1 MEGLTTVDTPPALE
15 EQHPVALLAGLFAG
29 FASVILTFGFLWP
42 FAPLFP
48 AVVAGA
54 AAVLPFKS
62 HWHVARGAFYA
73 CLGVVAFEAVFIMIL
88 VLFAFMR
95 SS

>member
-1 MEGLTTVDTPPALE
+1 VTTIDTPRHTPDLPVVDG
-15 EQHPVALLAGLFAG
+15 QHPVALLVGLFAG

-42 FAPLFP
+42 VAPLFP

-54 AAVLPFKS
+54 AAVLPFNN

-73 CLGVVAFEAVFIMIL
+73 CLGVAAFEAVFVPIL
-88 VLFAFMR
+88 LL
-95 SS
+95 S